1 VKRVPGPQ
9 RKRWQESFSEW
20 FDWVLERAEVYDYGR
35 YPVKGMGVWMPYGF
49 QIRKRVLE
57 LIRNLLDSRGHEE
70 VLFPLLIP
78 DWMLAKESEHI
89 RGFEDEVYWVTHGG
103 LEPLDVKLALRPTS
117 ETPITYYE
125 SLWIQSYKQLPRR
138 FYQIVSVFR
147 YETKATR
154 PMIRLR
160 EVTSFKEAHTVH
172 ETFEDAER
180 QVLEAIDIYKKFF
193 DSLYIPYLVSKRPDW
208 DKFAGALYTIAFDTI
223 MPDGRTLQIG
233 TVHNLGQNFTKAFG
247 FRIQRSD
254 ETFDHPWQ
262 TSYGVSDRVVA
273 TIIATHGDDLGL
285 VLPSTVAPYQVVIVP
300 IPPSDK
306 DKLDTVLNYARQV
319 LEVTKGAGLRAVL
332 DDRGDLTPGEK
343 YYLWDAK
350 GVPIRIEVGLR
361 EASSKTVTLVRR
373 VDLSKRVVKLEDLV
387 NELQKTLHD
396 LDNILYE
403 RAWRFLRERVLR
415 TNSVEEAKKALD
427 ERGGVVELPW
437 CGLEDCAV
445 KAAEQLN
452 AKALGTPWPF
462 EPAEGNCPICGRPAM
477 TYMRYARQY

>member
-9 RKRWQESFSEW
+9 RKRWQENFSEW

-49 QIRKRVLE
+49 QIRKRALD

-138 FYQIVSVFR
+138 FYQVVSVFR

-172 ETFEDAER
+172 ETFEDAEK

-208 DKFAGALYTIAFDTI
+208 DKFAGALYTIAFDAI

-254 ETFDHPWQ
+254 ETFDYPWQ
-262 TSYGVSDRVVA
+262 TSYGVSDRAVA

-300 IPPSDK
+300 IQPSDK
-306 DKLDTVLNYARQV
+306 GKLDVVLDYARQV
-319 LEVTKGAGLRAVL
+319 LEAAKGAGLRALL
-332 DDRGDLTPGEK
+332 DDRSDLTPGEK

-350 GVPIRIEVGLR
+350 GVPIRIEIGLR
-361 EASSKTVTLVRR
+361 EANSKTVTLVRR

-387 NELQKTLHD
+387 NELRKMLND

-415 TNSVEEAKKALD
+415 VNSVEEAKKALD

-437 CGLEDCAV
+437 CGLEDCAL
-445 KAAEQLN
+445 KAAEQQN

-462 EPAEGNCPICGRPAM
+462 EPAEGKCPVCGRPAV